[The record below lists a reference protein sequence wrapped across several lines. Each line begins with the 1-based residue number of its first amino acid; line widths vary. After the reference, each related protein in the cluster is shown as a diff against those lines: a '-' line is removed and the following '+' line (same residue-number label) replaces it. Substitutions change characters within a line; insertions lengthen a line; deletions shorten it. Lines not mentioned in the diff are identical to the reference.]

1 MKQISILHIGDIH
14 YSKETNSLCQNVEP
28 IDFERKDWTDLS
40 EIERKKIAPHI
51 IRTIKKQLFAHIE
64 NEKFIAVILTGDICD
79 KGDITAF
86 TECLEF
92 LTLQFHNFSK
102 LVNREKIC
110 LTAGNHDL
118 NSRYDPENLQSRF
131 ESFLFSLRNKNF
143 KEYSTDTIFE
153 YPFEINGC
161 KIILLDINSC
171 LEFGNILRQ
180 PEHIQRY
187 IQATREHEGDLADL
201 NKILN
206 VPYIRDTFFDA
217 IIEKVKNYPDHL
229 PIIYTHHN
237 LFPMRHFVEGKE
249 YDGILNCGPFQERL
263 YSLKRPVLFVHGHIH
278 DNPSDIHV
286 CPESEEK
293 IVFISAPRFFP
304 IVKYTDSS
312 IFGYNIININFSDR
326 NPSIPLSCEL
336 HKMQFDV
343 KNGVL
348 KREKENP
355 IPFYDSLR
363 ALPYVVDIDQAIL
376 YEINGHPNGI
386 RLNKLMESIK
396 SKEIVST
403 TYTNAD
409 LVSALE
415 QLRAIKL
422 IQFRE
427 NESDIDYSTIKGGNI
442 R

>member
-1 MKQISILHIGDIH
+1 LHISDIH
-14 YSKETNSLCQNVEP
+14 YSQETNALCQNVEP
-28 IDFERKDWTDLS
+28 IDFERKDWAELS
-40 EIERKKIAPHI
+40 DIERKKITPHI
-51 IRTIKKQLFAHIE
+51 IRTIKKQLYDDIE
-64 NEKFIAVILTGDICD
+64 NENFISVILTGDLCD
-79 KGDITAF
+79 KGNINAF
-86 TECLEF
+86 DKCLEY
-92 LTLQFHNFSK
+92 LTVQFHNFSK
-102 LVNREKIC
+102 RVNSEQIYF
-110 LTAGNHDL
+110 TAGNHDI

-131 ESFLFSLRNKNF
+131 ENFLLSLRDKNF
-143 KEYSTDTIFE
+143 KEYSTETIFE
-153 YPFEINGC
+153 YLFEVNGC
-161 KIILLDINSC
+161 KILLLDINSC
-171 LEFGNILRQ
+171 FEFGNILRQ
-180 PEHIQRY
+180 PDHIRKY
-187 IQATREHEGDLADL
+187 IQATRDNEGDLADL

-206 VPYIRDTFFDA
+206 VPYIRDAFFDSICEK
-217 IIEKVKNYPDHL
+217 IINYPDHL

-249 YDGILNCGPFQERL
+249 YDGILNCGSFQERL
-263 YSLKRPVLFVHGHIH
+263 YSLKRPVLFIHGHVH
-278 DNPSDIHV
+278 DNPTDIHV

-293 IVFISAPRFFP
+293 IIFISAPLFFP
-304 IVKYTDSS
+304 IVNHKDSS

-363 ALPYVVDIDQAIL
+363 ALPHVVDIDQAIL

-427 NESDIDYSTIKGGNI
+427 NESDVDYSTIKGGNI